1 MASEITTVHHLDV
14 PKSELNE
21 LDDRLADL
29 VNEGAVDEGGE
40 LYGALAFIID
50 TLRAGKDVHLIT
62 VD

>member
-1 MASEITTVHHLDV
+1 MPEITTVHHLDV
-14 PKSELNE
+14 PESELKE

-29 VNEGAVDEGGE
+29 VEEGLIDPDGE

-50 TLRAGKDVHLIT
+50 TLRGRKDVHLIT